1 MKLLLSNDDGVRA
14 EGLRVLAQRLS
25 QDMAKITVVAPDRD
39 RSGASNSLTLT
50 RPLCPETLD
59 NGFHSIDGTPT
70 DCVYMG
76 LSGLFQSDADLVV
89 AGINHGANM
98 GDDVLYSGTVA
109 AATEGR
115 FLGVPSIAVSLAGK
129 THFATAAEFVA
140 RLLTDY
146 RSLDLPAGSILNINV
161 PDLPY
166 NAIKGIRLTRLG
178 QRHPAG
184 DPVPVLD
191 PRGKQR
197 YWIPAAGGT
206 RDAGEGTDFDA
217 VAAGYISITPLH
229 VDLTQNGTKQVL
241 ANWLVSVSSATE
253 LVAEKLT
260 AD

>member
-14 EGLRVLAQRLS
+14 EGLNVLAHRL
-25 QDMAKITVVAPDRD
+25 MPEVEKLTVVAPDRD
-39 RSGASNSLTLT
+39 RSGASNSLTLS
-50 RPLCPETLD
+50 RPLCPETME

-76 LSGLFQSDADLVV
+76 LSGLFQSEADLVI

-129 THFATAAEFVA
+129 QHFASAAEFVA
-140 RLLTDY
+140 RLLSGY
-146 RSLDLPAGSILNINV
+146 HGLELPAGSLLNINV

-166 NAIKGIRLTRLG
+166 EQIKGIRLTRLG
-178 QRHPAG
+178 KRHPAG
-184 DPVPVLD
+184 EPEPVTD

-206 RDAGEGTDFDA
+206 RDAGPETDFYA
-217 VAAGYISITPLH
+217 VAEGYISITPLH
-229 VDLTQNGTKQVL
+229 VDLTQESARNTL
-241 ANWLVSVSSATE
+241 ASWLVSVSSATE
-253 LVAEKLT
+253 LVA
-260 AD
+260 D

>member
-14 EGLRVLAQRLS
+14 EGLQVLAKRL
-25 QDMAKITVVAPDRD
+25 QHEAEKVTVVAPDRD
-39 RSGASNSLTLT
+39 RSGASNSLTLS
-50 RPLCPETLD
+50 RPLCPETLE

-76 LSGLFQSDADLVV
+76 LSGLFQSEADLVI
-89 AGINHGANM
+89 AGINHGANL

-115 FLGVPSIAVSLAGK
+115 FLGVPSIAVSLVGK

-140 RLLTDY
+140 RLLAGY
-146 RSLDLPAGSILNINV
+146 RALDLPAGSLLNINV

-166 NAIKGIRLTRLG
+166 EHIKGVRLTRLG
-178 QRHPAG
+178 KRHPAG
-184 DPVPVLD
+184 EPEAVRD

-206 RDAGEGTDFDA
+206 RDAGPGTDFFA
-217 VAAGYISITPLH
+217 VAEGYISITPLH
-229 VDLTQNGTKQVL
+229 VDLTQQDAKPKL
-241 ANWLVSVSSATE
+241 AHWLASVSSATE
-253 LVAEKLT
+253 LVA
-260 AD
+260 D

>member
-14 EGLRVLAQRLS
+14 EGLRVLAERLKTE
-25 QDMAKITVVAPDRD
+25 AEKVTVVAPDRD
-39 RSGASNSLTLT
+39 RSGASNSLTLS
-50 RPLCPETLD
+50 RPLCPETME

-76 LSGLFQSDADLVV
+76 LSQLFQSEADLVI

-129 THFATAAEFVA
+129 KHFATAAEFVA
-140 RLLTDY
+140 RLLGDY
-146 RSLDLPAGSILNINV
+146 HSLDLPEGSILNINV
-161 PDLPY
+161 PDRPY
-166 NAIKGIRLTRLG
+166 SEIRGIRLTRLG
-178 QRHPAG
+178 KRHPAG
-184 DPVPVLD
+184 EPEPVLD

-206 RDAGEGTDFDA
+206 RDAGPETDFHA
-217 VAAGYISITPLH
+217 VAEGYISITPLH
-229 VDLTQNGTKQVL
+229 VDLTQEKARDNL

-253 LVAEKLT
+253 LVA
-260 AD
+260 D

>member
-14 EGLRVLAQRLS
+14 EGLRVLAERLS
-25 QDMAKITVVAPDRD
+25 EDADKVTVVAPDRD
-39 RSGASNSLTLT
+39 RSGASNSLTLS
-50 RPLCPETLD
+50 RPLCPETME

-76 LSGLFQSDADLVV
+76 LSQLFRSEADIVV

-140 RLLTDY
+140 RLLRGY
-146 RSLDLPAGSILNINV
+146 HSLDLPAGSILNINV

-166 NAIKGIRLTRLG
+166 EEIRGIRLTRLG
-178 QRHPAG
+178 KRHPAG
-184 DPVPVLD
+184 EPEAVLD

-206 RDAGEGTDFDA
+206 RDAGPETDFYA
-217 VAAGYISITPLH
+217 VTEGFISITPLH
-229 VDLTQNGTKQVL
+229 VDLTQNSARENL
-241 ANWLVSVSSATE
+241 ASWLVSVSSATE
-253 LVAEKLT
+253 LVA
-260 AD
+260 D

>member
-14 EGLRVLAQRLS
+14 EGLRVLAERLS
-25 QDMAKITVVAPDRD
+25 EDADKVTVVAPDRD
-39 RSGASNSLTLT
+39 RSGASNSLTLS
-50 RPLCPETLD
+50 RPLCPETME

-76 LSGLFQSDADLVV
+76 LSQLFQSEADLVI

-140 RLLTDY
+140 RLLRGY
-146 RSLDLPAGSILNINV
+146 HSLDLPAGSILNINV

-166 NAIKGIRLTRLG
+166 EEIRGIRLTRLG
-178 QRHPAG
+178 KRHPAG
-184 DPVPVLD
+184 EPEAVLD

-206 RDAGEGTDFDA
+206 RDAGPETDFYA
-217 VAAGYISITPLH
+217 VAEGFISITPLH
-229 VDLTQNGTKQVL
+229 VDLTQNSARENL
-241 ANWLVSVSSATE
+241 ASWLVSVSSATE
-253 LVAEKLT
+253 LVA
-260 AD
+260 D